1 MIRVVLLYYKYKD
14 STSGSGLKASST
26 RPTFQSKK
34 LLFGL
39 SKLSIDGL

>member
-1 MIRVVLLYYKYKD
+1 MIGVVLLYYKYKG
-14 STSGSGLKASST
+14 STLGSGLKASST

-39 SKLSIDGL
+39 FKVSIDGL